1 MMGVDAGES
10 ANEDRGDLFAVY
22 FAVASNLVLQR
33 HPNEKMNVNL
43 EAQLI

>member
-10 ANEDRGDLFAVY
+10 ATEDRGDLLAVY

-43 EAQLI
+43 ETQLI